1 MLEEWFDVEKTEQIQ
16 RLELGQQHKVIEV
29 QLDVSMPQIKGRMLE
44 SHSRVRIWNCE
55 VLTLEIRDRKR
66 ILMGLLLNVGQSKQA
81 FLLDHLVFC
90 WHCHILHIY
99 FVKGE
104 VSNRLDFLTVFQLGG
119 ENAQTNQNRFNG
131 KQWRKKKEKKRTWFW
146 SHVTKR
152 NQWIFE

>member
-29 QLDVSMPQIKGRMLE
+29 QLDVSIPQIKGRMLE

-81 FLLDHLVFC
+81 FLLEHLVFC

-99 FVKGE
+99 FLKGE

-119 ENAQTNQNRFNG
+119 GNAQTN
-131 KQWRKKKEKKRTWFW
+131 
-146 SHVTKR
+146 
-152 NQWIFE
+152 